1 MPSVQLMKRILPII
15 AVIAALSLLWFGR
28 QWLDGRRKPPVEQ
41 PSLEAPKVDPP
52 TKVENDPVKVFQRAF
67 WASPTD
73 DDEILHAE
81 RREWSDAQGVRKWQW
96 FLVVEPSAALLKR
109 LRDDNAFGLAPASSA
124 ADIADAPKWFAFDAK
139 EIVVMKSPRSDM
151 QLIFSKGGKVL
162 HATDSGLG
170 LRPGVPEPVKQ
181 APPSSA
187 PASGRLPS
195 TPPPTP
201 KP

>member
-1 MPSVQLMKRILPII
+1 MKKPQSIL
-15 AVIAALSLLWFGR
+15 AVIAALLLVWFGWH
-28 QWLDGRRKPPVEQ
+28 WLDGSQKRPLDQ
-41 PSLEAPKVDPP
+41 PSLEVSKVDPP

-67 WASPTD
+67 WASPAD
-73 DDEILHAE
+73 DDEVLHAE
-81 RREWSDAQGVRKWQW
+81 RREWSNAQGLRKWQW

-109 LRDDNAFGLAPASSA
+109 LRDDNAFGLVPAGSA
-124 ADIADAPKWFAFDAK
+124 ADIADVPKWFAFDAN
-139 EIVVMKSPRSDM
+139 ESVVMKSPRSEL

-162 HATDSGLG
+162 HASDSGLG

-181 APPSSA
+181 AAPLSA
-187 PASGRLPS
+187 PAPGRLPT

>member
-1 MPSVQLMKRILPII
+1 MRRRVVIVVTLL
-15 AVIAALSLLWFGR
+15 AVLLLWLVWR
-28 QWLDGRRKPPVEQ
+28 WQDGRRKPPVEQ

-52 TKVENDPVKVFQRAF
+52 TKVESDPVKVFQRAF

-81 RREWSDAQGVRKWQW
+81 RREWSDTQGVRKWQW

-139 EIVVMKSPRSDM
+139 EIVVMKSPSSEM
-151 QLIFSKGGKVL
+151 QLIFSKGGKLL

-170 LRPGVPEPVKQ
+170 FRPGAPEPAKQ
-181 APPSSA
+181 APLSSA
-187 PASGRLPS
+187 PAPGRLPS

>member
-1 MPSVQLMKRILPII
+1 MRRRVVIVVTLL
-15 AVIAALSLLWFGR
+15 AVLLLWLVW
-28 QWLDGRRKPPVEQ
+28 QWQDGRRKSPVGQ
-41 PSLEAPKVDPP
+41 PSVAVSKVDPP
-52 TKVENDPVKVFQRAF
+52 QKVDHDPVKVFERAF
-67 WASPTD
+67 WASPTSED
-73 DDEILHAE
+73 KILHAE

-124 ADIADAPKWFAFDAK
+124 ADIADAPKWFAFDAN
-139 EIVVMKSPRSDM
+139 ESVVMKSPHSGM
-151 QLIFSKGGKVL
+151 QLIFSKDGKVL
-162 HATDSGLG
+162 QATDSGFG
-170 LRPGVPEPVKQ
+170 FRPGAPEPAKQ

-187 PASGRLPS
+187 PAPGRLPS

>member
-1 MPSVQLMKRILPII
+1 MRRRVVIVVTLL
-15 AVIAALSLLWFGR
+15 AVLLLWLVWR
-28 QWLDGRRKPPVEQ
+28 WQDGRRKPPVSQ
-41 PSLEAPKVDPP
+41 PSVAVSKVDPP

-67 WASPTD
+67 WASPTSED
-73 DDEILHAE
+73 KILHAE

-139 EIVVMKSPRSDM
+139 EIVVMKSPSSEM

-162 HATDSGLG
+162 HASDSGLG
-170 LRPGVPEPVKQ
+170 FRPGAPEPAKQ

-187 PASGRLPS
+187 PTPGRLPS

>member
-1 MPSVQLMKRILPII
+1 MRRRVVIVVTLL
-15 AVIAALSLLWFGR
+15 AVLLLWLVWR
-28 QWLDGRRKPPVEQ
+28 WQDGRRKPPVSQ
-41 PSLEAPKVDPP
+41 PSVAVSKVVPP
-52 TKVENDPVKVFQRAF
+52 TKVDHDPVKVFQRAF

-124 ADIADAPKWFAFDAK
+124 ADIADAPKWFAFDAN
-139 EIVVMKSPRSDM
+139 EIVVMKSPSSEM

-162 HATDSGLG
+162 HASDSGLG
-170 LRPGVPEPVKQ
+170 FRPGAPEPAKQ

-187 PASGRLPS
+187 PTPGRLPS

>member
-28 QWLDGRRKPPVEQ
+28 QWLDGRRKSPVEQ

-124 ADIADAPKWFAFDAK
+124 ADIADAPKWFAFDAN
-139 EIVVMKSPRSDM
+139 ESVVMKSPHSGM
-151 QLIFSKGGKVL
+151 QLIFSKDGKVL
-162 HATDSGLG
+162 QATDSGFG
-170 LRPGVPEPVKQ
+170 FRPGAPEPAKQ

-187 PASGRLPS
+187 PAPGRLPS

>member
-1 MPSVQLMKRILPII
+1 MRRRVVIVVTLL
-15 AVIAALSLLWFGR
+15 AVLLLWLVWR
-28 QWLDGRRKPPVEQ
+28 WQDGRRKPPVSQ
-41 PSLEAPKVDPP
+41 PSVAVSKVDPP

-67 WASPTD
+67 WASPTSED
-73 DDEILHAE
+73 KILHAE
-81 RREWSDAQGVRKWQW
+81 RREWSDTQGVRKWQW

-139 EIVVMKSPRSDM
+139 EIVVMKSPSSEM

-170 LRPGVPEPVKQ
+170 FRPGAPEPAKQ

-187 PASGRLPS
+187 PTPGRLPS

>member
-1 MPSVQLMKRILPII
+1 MRRRVVIVVTLL
-15 AVIAALSLLWFGR
+15 AVLLLWLVWR
-28 QWLDGRRKPPVEQ
+28 WQDGRRKPPVSQ
-41 PSLEAPKVDPP
+41 PSVAVSKVDPP
-52 TKVENDPVKVFQRAF
+52 TKVENDPVKVYQRAF

-81 RREWSDAQGVRKWQW
+81 RREWSDTQGVRKWQW

-139 EIVVMKSPRSDM
+139 EIVVMKSPSSEM

-162 HATDSGLG
+162 HASDSGLG
-170 LRPGVPEPVKQ
+170 FRPGAPEPAKQ

-187 PASGRLPS
+187 PTPGRLPS

>member
-1 MPSVQLMKRILPII
+1 MRRRVVIVVTLL
-15 AVIAALSLLWFGR
+15 AVLLLWLVWR
-28 QWLDGRRKPPVEQ
+28 WQDGRRKPPVSQ
-41 PSLEAPKVDPP
+41 PSVAVSKVDPP

-139 EIVVMKSPRSDM
+139 EIIVMKSPSSEM
-151 QLIFSKGGKVL
+151 QLIFSKGGKLL

-170 LRPGVPEPVKQ
+170 FRPGAPEPAKQ

-187 PASGRLPS
+187 PTPGRLPS

>member
-1 MPSVQLMKRILPII
+1 MRRRLVIVVTLL
-15 AVIAALSLLWFGR
+15 AVLLLWLGWR
-28 QWLDGRRKPPVEQ
+28 WQDGRRKPPVSQ
-41 PSLEAPKVDPP
+41 PSVAVSKVDPP
-52 TKVENDPVKVFQRAF
+52 PKVDHDPVKVFERAF
-67 WASPTD
+67 WASPTSED
-73 DDEILHAE
+73 KILHAE

-124 ADIADAPKWFAFDAK
+124 ADIADAPKWFAFDAN
-139 EIVVMKSPRSDM
+139 EIVVMKSPRSGM

-170 LRPGVPEPVKQ
+170 FRPGAPEPAKQ

-187 PASGRLPS
+187 PAPGRLPS

>member
-1 MPSVQLMKRILPII
+1 MRRRVVIVVTLL
-15 AVIAALSLLWFGR
+15 AVLLLWLVWR
-28 QWLDGRRKPPVEQ
+28 WQDGRRKPPVSQ
-41 PSLEAPKVDPP
+41 PSVAVSKVVPP
-52 TKVENDPVKVFQRAF
+52 TKVDHDPVKVFQRAF
-67 WASPTD
+67 WASPTSED
-73 DDEILHAE
+73 KILHAE
-81 RREWSDAQGVRKWQW
+81 RREWSDTQGVRKWQW

-139 EIVVMKSPRSDM
+139 EIVVMKSPSSEM

-162 HATDSGLG
+162 HASDSGLG
-170 LRPGVPEPVKQ
+170 FRPGAPEPAKQ

-187 PASGRLPS
+187 PTPGRLPS

>member
-1 MPSVQLMKRILPII
+1 MRRRVVIVVTLL
-15 AVIAALSLLWFGR
+15 AVLLLWLVWR
-28 QWLDGRRKPPVEQ
+28 WQDGRRKPPVSQ
-41 PSLEAPKVDPP
+41 PSVAVSKVDPP
-52 TKVENDPVKVFQRAF
+52 TKVENDPVKVYQRAF

-139 EIVVMKSPRSDM
+139 EIVVMKSPSSEM

-162 HATDSGLG
+162 HASDLGLG
-170 LRPGVPEPVKQ
+170 FRPGAPEPAKQ

-187 PASGRLPS
+187 PTPGRLPS

>member
-67 WASPTD
+67 WASPTSED
-73 DDEILHAE
+73 KILHAE
-81 RREWSDAQGVRKWQW
+81 RREWSDTQGVRKWQW

-139 EIVVMKSPRSDM
+139 EIVVMKSPSSEM

-162 HATDSGLG
+162 HASDSGLG
-170 LRPGVPEPVKQ
+170 FRPGAPEPAKQ

-187 PASGRLPS
+187 PTPGRLPS

>member
-1 MPSVQLMKRILPII
+1 
-15 AVIAALSLLWFGR
+15 
-28 QWLDGRRKPPVEQ
+28 
-41 PSLEAPKVDPP
+41 
-52 TKVENDPVKVFQRAF
+52 
-67 WASPTD
+67 
-73 DDEILHAE
+73 
-81 RREWSDAQGVRKWQW
+81 VRKWQW

-109 LRDDNAFGLAPASSA
+109 LRDDNAFGLSPASSA

-139 EIVVMKSPRSDM
+139 ESVVMKSPSSEM

-170 LRPGVPEPVKQ
+170 FRPGAPEPAKQ

-187 PASGRLPS
+187 PTPGRLPS